1 MGKTRRVEE
10 LGYATKTT
18 KAAQVTHC
26 SHLHENSADCRIKRS
41 TNCNNGCKRW
51 LHYYLISKAKIKN
64 TKKVDSGDLEFPKL
78 YFFSDFSALLKAS
91 SFSIVMRLARQSG
104 WVYSTLYGK
113 LVFFKLYI
121 QVSSSNMMLRAI
133 SK

>member
-41 TNCNNGCKRW
+41 TNYNNGCTIILSQKLKSRIQKK
-51 LHYYLISKAKIKN
+51 LI
-64 TKKVDSGDLEFPKL
+64 LEFPKL

>member
-1 MGKTRRVEE
+1 MKIVQTAE
-10 LGYATKTT
+10 L
-18 KAAQVTHC
+18 
-26 SHLHENSADCRIKRS
+26 SAVQIIITGVKGGCTIILSQKLKSRIQK
-41 TNCNNGCKRW
+41 K
-51 LHYYLISKAKIKN
+51 LI
-64 TKKVDSGDLEFPKL
+64 LEFPKL

>member
-26 SHLHENSADCRIKRS
+26 SHLHENSADCRIKRGAVQIIIMGVKG
-41 TNCNNGCKRW
+41 GCTIILSQKLKSRIQKK
-51 LHYYLISKAKIKN
+51 LI
-64 TKKVDSGDLEFPKL
+64 LEFPKL

-121 QVSSSNMMLRAI
+121 QVSSSNIMLRAI